1 MRKAKILFLLAAAV
15 LILIVAS
22 CGPIVVLPKYGIP
35 LNIVEAGVIR
45 DNLLEDLASWCANQN
60 DLVMLYY
67 PSTTLFSNRGIGAI
81 SSTDKYVL
89 MNNEIAG
96 TYLDETELDETKTQ
110 ISNWLQPVEDL
121 EGNLSLRLEP
131 NDLLGTTWDLVI
143 GVGSEEK
150 SAIITPESGYV
161 LVQFENQNGVYTVT
175 SVELEQDW
183 RNLDV
188 PKNIP
193 ASQLKGYAFFK
204 IENGVITASRVILP

>member
-67 PSTTLFSNRGIGAI
+67 PSTTLLSNRGIVGM
-81 SSTDKYVL
+81 SSTDKFVFL
-89 MNNEIAG
+89 NNEIAG
-96 TYLDETELDETKTQ
+96 GYSNDTELSNTKDQ
-110 ISNWLQPVEDL
+110 ILNWLKPVSNL
-121 EGNLSLRLEP
+121 EGNLTLKLVP

-143 GVGSEEK
+143 GVGGEEK
-150 SAIITPESGYV
+150 SVITPDSGYV
-161 LVQFENQNGVYTVT
+161 LVQFVNQNGVYTVT
-175 SVELEQDW
+175 NVQLETDW
-183 RNLDV
+183 KNLNV

-204 IENGVITASRVILP
+204 IENEEITASRVILP

>member
-1 MRKAKILFLLAAAV
+1 MRKAKVLFSLAAAV

-35 LNIVEAGVIR
+35 LNIAEAGVVR
-45 DNLLEDLASWCANQN
+45 DALLENLASWCATST

-67 PSTTLFSNRGIGAI
+67 PSTTLFSDRGFQGMSA
-81 SSTDKYVL
+81 TDKLVFL
-89 MNNEIAG
+89 NNEIAG
-96 TYLDETELDETKTQ
+96 GYANDTELNNAKTQ
-110 ISNWLQPVEDL
+110 ISLWLKPVANL
-121 EGNLSLRLEP
+121 GGNLTLKLVP

-150 SAIITPESGYV
+150 AVMTPDSGYV

-175 SVELEQDW
+175 SAELRTNWKD
-183 RNLDV
+183 LYV

-204 IENGVITASRVILP
+204 IEDGEITASRVILP